1 MTLKQATL
9 TLSIA
14 LVLALTATLVSLSQL
29 LPAPLAYFIIALVAA
44 GLSLAFANG
53 RPSAMTN
60 PGRSQS
66 RPAAAGKV
74 GNGLGSVVG
83 NSTGSRAGNHT
94 GNHTESRKEQGKVKW
109 FSATK
114 GFGFITRD
122 SGDDIFVHFRSIN
135 SKGNRV
141 LREGQRVEF
150 SIGNGS
156 KGLQAEDV
164 SALS

>member
-1 MTLKQATL
+1 MTIKQATL

-14 LVLALTATLVSLSQL
+14 LVLALAATLSSLSQL

-44 GLSLAFANG
+44 ALSLAVANNRTG
-53 RPSAMTN
+53 GGPNTA
-60 PGRSQS
+60 RSQTRS
-66 RPAAAGKV
+66 MPAASSPANKAV
-74 GNGLGSVVG
+74 
-83 NSTGSRAGNHT
+83 TA
-94 GNHTESRKEQGKVKW
+94 KEMGKVKW
-109 FSATK
+109 FSASK

-122 SGDDIFVHFRSIN
+122 SGEDIFVHFRSIN

-164 SALS
+164 TALS

>member
-14 LVLALTATLVSLSQL
+14 LVLALAATLSSLSQL
-29 LPAPLAYFIIALVAA
+29 LPAPLAYFIIALLAA
-44 GLSLAFANG
+44 ALSLAVANS
-53 RPSAMTN
+53 RPAAGTN
-60 PGRSQS
+60 AARSQS
-66 RPAAAGKV
+66 RATTAGSPAHGMTSSQTNKGNASKAG
-74 GNGLGSVVG
+74 
-83 NSTGSRAGNHT
+83 TG
-94 GNHTESRKEQGKVKW
+94 KELGKVKW
-109 FSATK
+109 FSASK

-122 SGDDIFVHFRSIN
+122 SGEDIFVHFRSIN

-164 SALS
+164 TALS

>member
-9 TLSIA
+9 TLGIA
-14 LVLALTATLVSLSQL
+14 LVLALTATLSSLSQV

-44 GLSLAFANG
+44 GLSLALANG
-53 RPSAMTN
+53 RPGAARDAA
-60 PGRSQS
+60 RSKT
-66 RPAAAGKV
+66 RPATAAGSSS
-74 GNGLGSVVG
+74 GSVVLG
-83 NSTGSRAGNHT
+83 QR
-94 GNHTESRKEQGKVKW
+94 EYGKVKW
-109 FSATK
+109 FSASK

-122 SGDDIFVHFRSIN
+122 SGEDIFVHFRSIN

-150 SIGNGS
+150 SVGNGS

-164 SALS
+164 TALP

>member
-14 LVLALTATLVSLSQL
+14 LVLALAATLSSLSQL
-29 LPAPLAYFIIALVAA
+29 LPAPLAYFIIALTAAA
-44 GLSLAFANG
+44 GSLAAANS
-53 RPSAMTN
+53 RPGAGSNATRN
-60 PGRSQS
+60 QS
-66 RPAAAGKV
+66 RPTTAAG
-74 GNGLGSVVG
+74 SPP
-83 NSTGSRAGNHT
+83 NSQASKSTAGKA
-94 GNHTESRKEQGKVKW
+94 GAGKELGKVKW
-109 FSATK
+109 FSASK

-122 SGDDIFVHFRSIN
+122 SGEDIFVHFRSIN

-164 SALS
+164 TALS

>member
-9 TLSIA
+9 SLGIA
-14 LVLALTATLVSLSQL
+14 LVLALTASLISLPQL
-29 LPAPLAYFIIALVAA
+29 LPLPLVHFLVALAAAALAVVLA
-44 GLSLAFANG
+44 GK
-53 RPSAMTN
+53 RE
-60 PGRSQS
+60 
-66 RPAAAGKV
+66 PAAARQRKAD
-74 GNGLGSVVG
+74 
-83 NSTGSRAGNHT
+83 RAAPPEAGAARSN
-94 GNHTESRKEQGKVKW
+94 SRKEQGNVKW
-109 FSATK
+109 FSASK

-122 SGDDIFVHFRSIN
+122 SGEDIFVHFRCIN

-164 SALS
+164 TALQ

>member
-1 MTLKQATL
+1 MTIKHATL
-9 TLSIA
+9 TFSIA
-14 LVLALTATLVSLSQL
+14 LVLALTASLASLSQL

-44 GLSLAFANG
+44 GLALWLAN
-53 RPSAMTN
+53 
-60 PGRSQS
+60 
-66 RPAAAGKV
+66 RPAAADTPAARRPATGTAQTRV
-74 GNGLGSVVG
+74 S
-83 NSTGSRAGNHT
+83 STGS
-94 GNHTESRKEQGKVKW
+94 KEQGKVKW
-109 FSATK
+109 FSASK

-164 SALS
+164 TALQ

>member
-14 LVLALTATLVSLSQL
+14 LVLALAATLTSLSQL
-29 LPAPLAYFIIALVAA
+29 LPAPLAYFTIALVAA
-44 GLSLAFANG
+44 VLSLAIANSRSG
-53 RPSAMTN
+53 TGSVAA
-60 PGRSQS
+60 RSQS
-66 RPAAAGKV
+66 RATTAAGSPAPGPASSLNNK
-74 GNGLGSVVG
+74 GGASKAG
-83 NSTGSRAGNHT
+83 TG
-94 GNHTESRKEQGKVKW
+94 KELGKVKW
-109 FSATK
+109 FSASK

-122 SGDDIFVHFRSIN
+122 SGEDIFVHFRSIN

-164 SALS
+164 TALS